1 MAKKTKQSS
10 ELQTIENARL
20 LNAKKSEK
28 VSQMEDIVHNFDI
41 QKILT
46 LNEKLRKY
54 YGQMGDKEI
63 LELID
68 RMTLVMNELSEII
81 EQVKAKRITLEQ

>member
-1 MAKKTKQSS
+1 MPKKTKQSS
-10 ELQTIENARL
+10 ELQTIENAQL

-46 LNEKLRKY
+46 LNEKLRKH